1 MSKLIVWVANGLPF
15 AFLYAPSALA
25 NIAVFVFW
33 VFWITA
39 LASVLF
45 CIRRQIKINHNPMPW
60 PLRFLDRLITWSG
73 LIALV
78 AYGHFVMA
86 AVVLITLA
94 LLRFQKERQLA
105 AEKAVGEA

>member
-33 VFWITA
+33 VFWIVA
-39 LASVLF
+39 LLSVLF
-45 CIRRQIKINHNPMPW
+45 CMRQQIRINHDPMPW
-60 PLRFLDRLITWSG
+60 PLQFLDRLMTWSG

-78 AYGHFVMA
+78 AYGHFAMA
-86 AVVLITLA
+86 SVVLITLA
-94 LLRFQKERQLA
+94 MLLLQKDRQLA
-105 AEKAVGEA
+105 VEKAMGEA

>member
-15 AFLYAPSALA
+15 AFLYAPPALA

-33 VFWITA
+33 VFWVTA

-45 CIRRQIKINHNPMPW
+45 CIRKQVKINHDPMPW
-60 PLRFLDRLITWSG
+60 PFRFLDRLITWSG

-78 AYGHFVMA
+78 AYGYFAMA

-94 LLRFQKERQLA
+94 LVRLQKDRQLA
-105 AEKAVGEA
+105 TEKAVGEA